1 MSAFVAEK
9 QGQAKAASLLLSQ
22 RVRNFFKDEGNR
34 REFEVWY
41 ENRYGKKYEWKKVT
55 A

>member
-1 MSAFVAEK
+1 MSAFVPDR
-9 QGQAKAASLLLSQ
+9 QGQAKALSLLIAQST
-22 RVRNFFKDEGNR
+22 REYFRDEGNR